1 MTVGQGGGMGQRHIH
16 QELGV
21 GEIGRQIGIYR
32 HVVSHGIGL
41 LGVGLSDR
49 RCGPLEARFRGWRG
63 NVSGPR

>member
-1 MTVGQGGGMGQRHIH
+1 MSLSERRQRLL
-16 QELGV
+16 EVLCL
-21 GEIGRQIGIYR
+21 RIGINR

-49 RCGPLEARFRGWRG
+49 RCGPLEARFRGREG